1 MSTNVPVILEHI
13 AATGWFAEHGE
24 VALTAGLTFCLKKDP
39 AAAQAF
45 VELIRT
51 RTGQREEDI
60 PVPDRWQAEAVV
72 DKGGRVDVAGW
83 QDTAAGPAPIVVVE
97 AKISAAFAPRQV
109 SSYVESQKRSL
120 QRADIPAGAL
130 AVLVPAARIRATRNE
145 VAADLGRLD
154 VRRQSGCWVI
164 DSDSRVSVTVISW
177 DEAIDAMLV
186 DDGPAACDLAQLR
199 GACRALQGVD
209 VAALT
214 EADLAGEW
222 RRNRK
227 EDLRL
232 LIDRVTREAIAQ
244 LSLPFAP
251 WQPNPSG
258 GLDGGFRYLPPPDG
272 GFRYLA
278 PPDLPNL
285 AVGMRQDEL
294 SPPLWVR
301 WHSQYADMG
310 VVESRLTE
318 AGHTPQR
325 HQGHI
330 WLPLK
335 IKPASGSATDQIE
348 ELVLQIVALYK
359 TAVNWDD
366 HA

>member
-1 MSTNVPVILEHI
+1 M
-13 AATGWFAEHGE
+13 
-24 VALTAGLTFCLKKDP
+24 ALTAGLTLCLEKDP
-39 AAAQAF
+39 AAARAF

-51 RTGQREEDI
+51 RTGQSEEDI
-60 PVPDRWQAEAVV
+60 PVPDRWRAEAVD

-83 QDTAAGPAPIVVVE
+83 RDTGTEPAPVVYVE
-97 AKISAAFAPRQV
+97 AKISAVFAPRQV

-120 QRADIPAGAL
+120 QRANTLAGVL
-130 AVLVPAARIRATRNE
+130 AVLVPEARIRATRLE
-145 VAADLGRLD
+145 VAADLDRLEGTG
-154 VRRQSGCWVI
+154 QGECWVI
-164 DSDSRVSVTVISW
+164 GGDSTVSVTVISW
-177 DEAIDAMLV
+177 DEAIDAMLA

-199 GACRALQGVD
+199 GACRALQGAD

-214 EADLAGEW
+214 EADLAGGW
-222 RRNRK
+222 RGRR

-244 LSLPFAP
+244 LSLPSAP

-258 GLDGGFRYLPPPDG
+258 GLDGGFRYL
-272 GFRYLA
+272 A
-278 PPDLPNL
+278 PRDLPNL
-285 AVGMRQDEL
+285 AVGMRQDEV

-301 WHSQYADMG
+301 WHRQYADMG

-318 AGHTPQR
+318 AGHSPHR

-348 ELVLQIVALYK
+348 DLVSQVVAVYR
-359 TAVNWDD
+359 TAVNWD
-366 HA
+366 HPA